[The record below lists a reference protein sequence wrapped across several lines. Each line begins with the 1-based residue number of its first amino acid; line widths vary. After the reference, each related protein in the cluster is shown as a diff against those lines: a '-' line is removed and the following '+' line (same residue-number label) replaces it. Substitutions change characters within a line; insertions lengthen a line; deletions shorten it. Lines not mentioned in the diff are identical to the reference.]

1 LLTYLR
7 PYALMYYS
15 VDDTQAKIEEAIAK
29 NVKPTGSE
37 TESVS
42 VAPTM
47 HSTDVQDYK
56 KQLNE
61 LLTVTA
67 QKGGSDLHLS
77 PGYYPTIRV
86 DWRLIPL
93 TEYKILDKKLLDNL
107 VLSLLTDGPKEKFLA
122 EKELDFAYEIS
133 NKLRFRVNIYQTR
146 GNFAAT
152 FRLIPEEVKTVD
164 ELNLP
169 PILKIFAKL
178 SQGFVLVV
186 GPNGHGK
193 STTMAAMIDLI
204 NHERAEKI
212 ITIEDPI
219 EYIFTPDMSIIDQRE
234 VYFDTISFNKALRST
249 FRENVN
255 VIMVG
260 EMRDYDTVS
269 TAVTAAETGHLV
281 FASLHT
287 NNAAQTM
294 ERIINIFPPGQQG
307 QIISQ
312 LANTISGVISMR
324 LIPRIKGGLIPATE
338 VMIATPAV
346 RNIIRENKTQQL
358 NLAIDTGLDVG
369 MISLNRSLAD
379 LVRRGEIS
387 YEQAEFYSLH
397 PAELRA
403 LLK

>member
-1 LLTYLR
+1 
-7 PYALMYYS
+7 M
-15 VDDTQAKIEEAIAK
+15 
-29 NVKPTGSE
+29 
-37 TESVS
+37 
-42 VAPTM
+42 
-47 HSTDVQDYK
+47 QDYK

-61 LLTVTA
+61 LLTITA

-93 TEYKILDKKLLDNL
+93 TDHNILDRRLLNNL
-107 VLSLLTDGPKEKFLA
+107 VLSLFADGSKAKFLA
-122 EKELDFAYEIS
+122 EKELDFAYELS
-133 NKLRFRVNIYQTR
+133 NKLRFRVNAYQTR

-152 FRLIPEEVKTVD
+152 FRLIPEDVKTIE

-169 PILKIFAKL
+169 PIVKIFTKL

-193 STTMAAMIDLI
+193 STTMAAMIDQI
-204 NHERAEKI
+204 NRERTEKI
-212 ITIEDPI
+212 VTIEDPI
-219 EYIFTPDMSIIDQRE
+219 EYIFTPDKSIIDQRE
-234 VYFDTISFNKALRST
+234 VYFDTVSFNRALRST

-287 NNAAQTM
+287 NNAAQSV
-294 ERIINIFPPGQQG
+294 ERIIDIFPPEQQR

-312 LANTISGVISMR
+312 LANTISGIISMR
-324 LIPRIKGGLIPATE
+324 LIPRLKGGLIPAVE
-338 VMIATPAV
+338 VMVATSAV
-346 RNIIRENKTQQL
+346 RNIIRESRTQQL
-358 NLAIDTGLDVG
+358 NLAIDTGSDSG

-379 LVRRGEIS
+379 LVHRGEIS
-387 YEQAEFYSLH
+387 NEQAEFFSLH
-397 PAELRA
+397 PTELKA